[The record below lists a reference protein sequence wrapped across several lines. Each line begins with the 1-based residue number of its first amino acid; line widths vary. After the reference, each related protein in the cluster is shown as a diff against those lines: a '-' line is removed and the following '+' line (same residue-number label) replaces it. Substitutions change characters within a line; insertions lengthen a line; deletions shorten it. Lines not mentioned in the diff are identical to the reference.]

1 MLEKSEFRRSK
12 DRKKKTEEHDDF
24 AAKKAKVAEK
34 KSTVF
39 DRKRGQKKVYTPSPS
54 QRRRDLKRRKDLKKT
69 EITVPKASL
78 RVVKIG
84 NQVTVGEL
92 AKQLSVKSGEV
103 IKKLMGMG
111 VMATINQEIDFDT
124 ATIVAGEYNYEVK
137 TNLVKLDDILSEK
150 KVEMEKAEQLPRSPI
165 VTIMG
170 HVDHGKTS
178 ILDALRKGNVASK
191 EAGGIT
197 QHIGA
202 YTVEK
207 DGKSVAFLDTPGHE
221 AFSAM
226 RSRGAQVTDIIILV
240 VAADDGVMPQTIE
253 AISHAKAAGV
263 PVIVAVNKMDKPN
276 INIDRIFTE
285 LMEHGVQPEE
295 WGGDVQFVKVSAL
308 QGTGLEEL
316 LDSINLQAEMLELT
330 APVDVPGVG
339 VVVEAHLDKGR
350 GPVATV
356 MVQSGSMKTGE
367 FIVAGSAFGR
377 IRAMVDHLGDRK
389 KLVGP
394 STPVEIIGLSSVPKA
409 GDQVDVVADEKTA
422 RQVSDWREK
431 KIAMSNEG
439 KSSAASLDELLS
451 KVKNADMIEVPVI
464 IKADTQGSV
473 EAISEAIDKL
483 ATDKVRNK
491 IIHKAVGGV
500 NESDLSLAETS
511 GAVVIAFNVRAIRGL
526 DDMAEKKGVLI
537 EYYSVI
543 YNIIDS
549 LKSIMAGRLPSIKK
563 EVVEGHSEVRQTIKV
578 PKIGLVAGCAVL
590 DGKVTRSSQ
599 LRLIRDTVVIFSGR
613 IGSRRRFK
621 DDVKEVVQGYECG
634 IGVEGYNDVREGDII
649 ESFTIE
655 EEAATL

>member
-1 MLEKSEFRRSK
+1 M
-12 DRKKKTEEHDDF
+12 
-24 AAKKAKVAEK
+24 
-34 KSTVF
+34 
-39 DRKRGQKKVYTPSPS
+39 GN
-54 QRRRDLKRRKDLKKT
+54 
-69 EITVPKASL
+69 EITV
-78 RVVKIG
+78 G
-84 NQVTVGEL
+84 DL
-92 AKQLSVKSGEV
+92 AKQLSVKSGDV
-103 IKKLMGMG
+103 IMKLMGMG

-124 ATIVAGEYNYEVK
+124 ATLIAAEYNYEVK
-137 TNLVKLDDILSEK
+137 TNLVKLDDILAEK
-150 KVEMEKAEQLPRSPI
+150 TAEMEKADKLSRSPI

-178 ILDALRKGNVASK
+178 ILDALRKGNVAAK

-207 DGKSVAFLDTPGHE
+207 DGRTIAFLDTPGHE

-263 PVIVAVNKMDKPN
+263 PIIVAVNKMDKPN
-276 INIDRIFTE
+276 INIDRVFTE

-295 WGGDVQFVKVSAL
+295 WGGDVQFAKVSAL
-308 QGTGLEEL
+308 QGTGLEDL
-316 LDSINLQAEMLELT
+316 LDAVNLQAEMLELT
-330 APVDVPGVG
+330 APVDVPAVG

-356 MVQSGSMKTGE
+356 MVQSGTMKAGD
-367 FIVAGSAFGR
+367 FIVAGSSVGR
-377 IRAMVDHLGDRK
+377 VRAMVDHLGSRK
-389 KLVGP
+389 KSVGP
-394 STPVEIIGLSSVPKA
+394 STPVEIIGLSSVPNA
-409 GDQVDVVADEKTA
+409 GDQVDVVSDEKTA
-422 RQVSDWREK
+422 RQVSEWREK
-431 KIAMSNEG
+431 KIALSNQG

-473 EAISEAIDKL
+473 EAISEAVDKL

-511 GAVVIAFNVRAIRGL
+511 GAVIIAFNVRAIRGL
-526 DDMAEKKGVLI
+526 DDMADKKGVLI

-549 LKSIMAGRLPSIKK
+549 LKSIMAGRLPTIKK

-578 PKIGLVAGCAVL
+578 PKVGLIAGCAVL

-599 LRLIRDTVVIFSGR
+599 LRLIRDNVVIFSGK
-613 IGSRRRFK
+613 IGSLRRFK